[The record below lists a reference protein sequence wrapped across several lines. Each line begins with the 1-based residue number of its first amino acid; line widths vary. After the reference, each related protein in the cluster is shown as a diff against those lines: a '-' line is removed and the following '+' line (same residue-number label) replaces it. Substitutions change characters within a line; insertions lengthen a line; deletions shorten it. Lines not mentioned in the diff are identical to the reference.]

1 MFVFLYFYKVKD
13 FFLKMSGKVYLIP
26 SEMGEQRHELL
37 FPEMNRTIIS
47 SVDWYIVENIR
58 TARRFIKKVYPE
70 KDIDQTH
77 FFEINKHAP
86 AEQIDE
92 MMRPLFEGHD
102 MGIVSEAG
110 MPCIADPGSLVV
122 ARAHEKGIRVVPLV
136 GPNSIIM
143 ALIASGFNGQNFAFH
158 GYIPIKDERKKKIL
172 QMESQA
178 LSTGQT
184 QIFMETPYRN
194 QQLFIDLTNTL
205 CPSTKLCIATD
216 ITLPTED
223 IKTRTVAEWKKNVP
237 ELQKRPS
244 IFLLM

>member
-1 MFVFLYFYKVKD
+1 MN
-13 FFLKMSGKVYLIP
+13 GKLYLIP
-26 SEMGEQRHELL
+26 SEMGEQTYEVL

-47 SVDWYIVENIR
+47 AVDWYIVENIR
-58 TARRFIKKVYPE
+58 TVRRFIKKVCPD
-70 KDIDQTH
+70 KDIDNTH

-86 AEQIDE
+86 DEQVDE
-92 MMRPLFEGHD
+92 MMRPLLEGHD

-110 MPCIADPGSLVV
+110 MPCIADPGNLVV
-122 ARAHEKGIRVVPLV
+122 AKAHQKGIRVIPLV

-158 GYIPIKDERKKKIL
+158 GYVPIKDERKKKIL
-172 QMESQA
+172 QMESVA

-194 QQLFIDLTNTL
+194 QQLFTELTTL
-205 CPSTKLCIATD
+205 LRPTTKLCIATD

-223 IKTRTVAEWKKNVP
+223 IKTRTIAEWKKHVP
-237 ELQKRPS
+237 EIQKRPS
-244 IFLLM
+244 IFLLF

>member
-1 MFVFLYFYKVKD
+1 MN
-13 FFLKMSGKVYLIP
+13 GKIYLIP
-26 SEMGEQRHELL
+26 SEMGEQGYEML
-37 FPEMNRTIIS
+37 FPDMNRTIIC
-47 SVDWYIVENIR
+47 SVDWYIVENVR
-58 TARRFIKKVYPE
+58 TVRRFIKKICPE
-70 KDIDQTH
+70 KDIEKTH

-86 AEQIDE
+86 NEQVDE
-92 MMRPLFEGHD
+92 MMRPLLDGHD

-110 MPCIADPGSLVV
+110 MPCIADPGNLVV
-122 ARAHEKGIRVVPLV
+122 AKAHQKGIRVIPLV

-158 GYIPIKDERKKKIL
+158 GYVPIKDERKKKIL
-172 QMESQA
+172 QMESVS

-194 QQLFIDLTNTL
+194 QQLFTELTSILRPT
-205 CPSTKLCIATD
+205 TRLCIATD

-223 IKTRTVAEWKKNVP
+223 IKTRTIAEWKKQVP
-237 ELQKRPS
+237 EIQKRPS

>member
-1 MFVFLYFYKVKD
+1 MN
-13 FFLKMSGKVYLIP
+13 GKLYLIP
-26 SEMGEQRHELL
+26 SEMGEQTYEVL

-47 SVDWYIVENIR
+47 AVDWYIVENIR
-58 TARRFIKKVYPE
+58 TVRRFIKKVCPD
-70 KDIDQTH
+70 KDIENTH

-86 AEQIDE
+86 DEQVDE
-92 MMRPLFEGHD
+92 MMRPLLEGHD

-110 MPCIADPGSLVV
+110 MPCIADPGNLVV
-122 ARAHEKGIRVVPLV
+122 AKAHQKGIRVIPLV

-158 GYIPIKDERKKKIL
+158 GYVPIKDERKKKIL
-172 QMESQA
+172 KMESVA

-194 QQLFIDLTNTL
+194 QQLFTELTTL
-205 CPSTKLCIATD
+205 LRPTTKLCIATD

-223 IKTRTVAEWKKNVP
+223 IKTRTIAEWKKHVP
-237 ELQKRPS
+237 EIQKRPS
-244 IFLLM
+244 IFLLF

>member
-1 MFVFLYFYKVKD
+1 MN
-13 FFLKMSGKVYLIP
+13 GKLYLIP
-26 SEMGEQRHELL
+26 SEMGEQTYEAL

-47 SVDWYIVENIR
+47 AVDWYIVENIR
-58 TARRFIKKVYPE
+58 TVRRFIKKVCPD
-70 KDIDQTH
+70 KDIENTH

-86 AEQIDE
+86 DEQVDE
-92 MMRPLFEGHD
+92 MMRPLLEGHD

-110 MPCIADPGSLVV
+110 MPCIADPGNLVV
-122 ARAHEKGIRVVPLV
+122 AKAHQKGIRVIPLV

-158 GYIPIKDERKKKIL
+158 GYVPIKDERKKKIL
-172 QMESQA
+172 QMESVA

-194 QQLFIDLTNTL
+194 QQLFTELTTL
-205 CPSTKLCIATD
+205 LRPTTKLCIATD

-223 IKTRTVAEWKKNVP
+223 IKTRTMAEWKKHSP
-237 ELQKRPS
+237 EIQKRPS
-244 IFLLM
+244 IFLLF

>member
-1 MFVFLYFYKVKD
+1 MN
-13 FFLKMSGKVYLIP
+13 GKLYLIP
-26 SEMGEQRHELL
+26 SEMGEQTYEAL

-47 SVDWYIVENIR
+47 AVDWYIVENIR
-58 TARRFIKKVYPE
+58 TVRRFIKKVCPD
-70 KDIDQTH
+70 KDIDNTH

-86 AEQIDE
+86 DEQVDE
-92 MMRPLFEGHD
+92 MMRPLLEGHD

-110 MPCIADPGSLVV
+110 MPCIADPGNLVV
-122 ARAHEKGIRVVPLV
+122 AKAHQKGIRVIPLV

-158 GYIPIKDERKKKIL
+158 GYVPIKDERKKKIL
-172 QMESQA
+172 QMESVA

-194 QQLFIDLTNTL
+194 QQLFTELTTL
-205 CPSTKLCIATD
+205 LRPTTKLCIATD

-223 IKTRTVAEWKKNVP
+223 IKTRTMAEWKKHSP
-237 ELQKRPS
+237 EIQKRPS
-244 IFLLM
+244 IFLLF

>member
-1 MFVFLYFYKVKD
+1 MN
-13 FFLKMSGKVYLIP
+13 GKIYLIP
-26 SEMGEQRHELL
+26 SEMGEQTYEAL

-47 SVDWYIVENIR
+47 AVDWYIVENIR
-58 TARRFIKKVYPE
+58 TVRRFIKKVCPD
-70 KDIDQTH
+70 KDIDNTH

-86 AEQIDE
+86 DEQVDE
-92 MMRPLFEGHD
+92 MMRPLLEGHD

-110 MPCIADPGSLVV
+110 MPCIADPGNLVV
-122 ARAHEKGIRVVPLV
+122 AKAHQKGIRVIPLV

-158 GYIPIKDERKKKIL
+158 GYVPIKDERKKKIL
-172 QMESQA
+172 QMESVA

-194 QQLFIDLTNTL
+194 QQLFTELTTL
-205 CPSTKLCIATD
+205 LRPTTKLCIATD

-223 IKTRTVAEWKKNVP
+223 IKTRTMAEWKKHSP
-237 ELQKRPS
+237 EIQKRPS
-244 IFLLM
+244 IFLLF